1 MDTTAMAKKLVL
13 EKSTRINAPASKV
26 WEILT
31 NPEHTKKY
39 MFGCEV
45 ISDWKIGSPLLWKG
59 MADGIVY
66 VKGSLLKLDTDK
78 LFQFTVFDPNSG
90 IEDIPSN
97 YSTVTIELTP
107 AKGSTDLSV
116 TQGDFGAMPDGRNR
130 FMSAEAGWDV
140 VLPKIKEMAEQ

>member
-1 MDTTAMAKKLVL
+1 MIIKIFGINGHHSHGKK
-13 EKSTRINAPASKV
+13 TRPRKIHKNQRSASKI

-107 AKGSTDLSV
+107 PKGTTDLSV
-116 TQGDFGAMPDGRNR
+116 TQGDFGAMPDAKTG
-130 FMSAEAGWDV
+130 S
-140 VLPKIKEMAEQ
+140 